1 MWRPTASVID
11 LKKRA
16 QIMRK
21 IRRFFIDKGYF
32 EVETPLMASHGVT
45 DVYLNNFSVETPEG
59 IAYLQ
64 TSPEFHMKRLLA
76 ADSGPIFQLAKVF
89 RDDEKGR
96 LHNREFSLLE
106 WYRPGFD
113 HHALMQEVDDL
124 LQFILETG
132 PALKLTYQQAF
143 LTATNL
149 DPFAHSAEQLNQVLC
164 HHGLEQV
171 LSDEEYDSNA
181 PYYLLMSHV
190 VEPYFANSLAPV
202 FIYDFPKSQAAL
214 AQCREEVA
222 SRFEVYFK
230 GKELANGF
238 HELTEPHEQRQRFEA
253 DNHLREQLNLPTQAI
268 DDYFIA
274 ALQSGLPD
282 CAGVALGV
290 DRLCMIALEKNS
302 ISQVLSFDA
311 HNA

>member
-16 QIMRK
+16 QTIHK
-21 IRRFFIDKGYF
+21 IRQFFTDRDYL

-45 DVYLNNFSVETPEG
+45 DVYLNNFSVETKEG
-59 IAYLQ
+59 KAYLQ

-76 ADSGPIFQLAKVF
+76 AGSGSIFQLAKVF

-113 HHALMQEVDDL
+113 HHALMQEVDDF

-143 LTATNL
+143 VTATNL
-149 DPFAHSAEQLNQVLC
+149 DPFAHSAEQLNQALC

-171 LSDEEYDSNA
+171 LGDEEYDANA

-190 VEPYFANSLAPV
+190 VEPYFANSLVPV

-214 AQCREEVA
+214 AQCRGEVA

-230 GKELANGF
+230 GIELANGF
-238 HELTEPHEQRQRFEA
+238 HELTEPREQKQRFEA
-253 DNHLREQLNLPTQAI
+253 DNQLREQLNLPTQAI

-274 ALQSGLPD
+274 ALQAGLPD

-290 DRLCMIALEKNS
+290 DRLCMIALDKAS

-311 HNA
+311 NNA